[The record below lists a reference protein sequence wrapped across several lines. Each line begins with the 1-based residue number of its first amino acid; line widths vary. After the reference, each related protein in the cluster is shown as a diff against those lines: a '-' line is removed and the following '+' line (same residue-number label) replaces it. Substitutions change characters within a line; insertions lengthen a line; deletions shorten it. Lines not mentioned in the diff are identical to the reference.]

1 MKYKHWPALSSKIS
15 CAQFES
21 FKSKV
26 IFNTHALCCITVKT
40 LCTVH
45 VVVYFRH
52 SSQFVFFYSSHL
64 CSVGFL
70 LCRFSLF
77 VLLRVSSIFFFLNFF
92 LSNFVEFSANS
103 LFGTNIVV
111 IASCLQNKYKFV
123 TILDEEQ
130 IVIAVCTNFGWT
142 DFMREMREK

>member
-1 MKYKHWPALSSKIS
+1 MLSVVSQLRLCARSMLLFIFVIAVNSFFSIHLIS
-15 CAQFES
+15 VRLASYCAGSHCLF
-21 FKSKV
+21 
-26 IFNTHALCCITVKT
+26 
-40 LCTVH
+40 
-45 VVVYFRH
+45 YFA
-52 SSQFVFFYSSHL
+52 
-64 CSVGFL
+64 
-70 LCRFSLF
+70 CR
-77 VLLRVSSIFFFLNFF
+77 RFFFLNFF